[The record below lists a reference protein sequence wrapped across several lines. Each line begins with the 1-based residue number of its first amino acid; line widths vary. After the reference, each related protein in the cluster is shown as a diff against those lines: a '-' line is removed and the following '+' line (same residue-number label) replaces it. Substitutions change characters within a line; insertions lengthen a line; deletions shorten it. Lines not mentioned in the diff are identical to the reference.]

1 MADAQD
7 EGLLDDDDDDDIV
20 EAAEEAV
27 GETTAES
34 YDYDIVVIGAGP
46 GGYETAIKAAQV
58 GKNMYCGGNI
68 FWRNLLKCRLYPDK
82 SNDPYSRS
90 CFRDQRVTGLCSDR
104 YRCVGSDR

>member
-58 GKNMYCGGNI
+58 GKKTCIVEATY
-68 FWRNLLKCRLYPDK
+68 LAEPA
-82 SNDPYSRS
+82 
-90 CFRDQRVTGLCSDR
+90 
-104 YRCVGSDR
+104 